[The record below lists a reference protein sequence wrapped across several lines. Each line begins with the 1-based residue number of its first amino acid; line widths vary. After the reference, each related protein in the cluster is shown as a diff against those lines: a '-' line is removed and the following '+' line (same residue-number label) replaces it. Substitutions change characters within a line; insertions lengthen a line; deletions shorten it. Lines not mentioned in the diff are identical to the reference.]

1 MAISYEDYKKKIQE
15 KYKYTTERNP
25 RKPLN
30 QRYNAIERGS
40 YYDISENALD
50 TAINRY
56 NTYGE
61 AIGSM
66 SNFSDKAINS
76 ALEQATN
83 NMNTYKSNII
93 DAAKKNNIE
102 TSNNKNIVKS
112 QSEYGKEELDYL
124 RNNKYEALKNVKE
137 PLKLT
142 DVASSAQ
149 KKYKENKEKF
159 DELVKE
165 NKDYKEYDEYL
176 YNAVPLLQNMKN
188 INEVNKEGVSTA
200 DKILV
205 PVISGARNSLRNIFM
220 PSSGEYRLANNNLVN
235 LPTKSDVKAEKVLNS
250 YDTGIGEFLGKTA
263 YSIGQQLPSMAIGL
277 ATGGLGTAAGA
288 SASAIN
294 AARTVGS
301 LSSMF
306 ANVSRNTT
314 NQKLMEGY
322 TKEQANQY
330 GLMSGA
336 VETATE
342 LMFGGLGKLMG
353 TGALDRVVT
362 DRLTRN
368 IQNRVFRTLADA
380 GISSVGEG
388 VEEVVSD
395 LLQPVVQ
402 KIALDDPRKYSE
414 IMKDQ
419 NVLEDFLVGTI
430 SSLIMSAPSTVV
442 SFANNNQNTP
452 QTNINQVNLPPTTNL
467 QESVVNDAVNS
478 RIQRNNWQSMLKN
491 NTTNVPINS
500 QNGIINANL
509 YQYLTTN
516 NNKINQLRESASQ
529 YFNNSTQTQNFINT
543 IEKIVTDKDYNVMFD
558 DSIVNSRGE
567 SVNAQISTENGET
580 IIKLN
585 PNSDRVGEFL
595 LVHEITH
602 AIETDSMK
610 QLVLDFASKNP
621 DFNQAL
627 ESLKQTYGTNDVTSE
642 VVADISGQLL
652 GNQEFIN
659 SLTMQNTPQSRSIIR
674 QIYESI
680 RRLLNTLT
688 ESGRYRNFVQDLET
702 KWREAYRTTTS
713 EQVVNNINN
722 GTQYHLSST
731 ALNEVVDTL
740 QNPNTDINSLVKLRD
755 YTPQVL
761 MENGVADLP
770 MMVRKGHLRENI
782 LTEQEALDRGFSV
795 KGKHYHGLGVN
806 IYLQA
811 IDSLDNPVAIYQ
823 YTNKGKYNTDNYVV
837 LTSVIDSNS
846 NSIIVP
852 IEINKRGQYNS
863 VEIDINRIKTVYGRE
878 TQNYFDNKVANNEL
892 KEIYSQK
899 RSAIPSV
906 QFGSHSTSSVNNI
919 PQSTQN
925 VNSDTSTRYSMQE
938 VQNDALFNTDAKRY
952 NDLIKT
958 NYIEYFKK
966 DNGDVRVY
974 LMDSNYN
981 LVNQLDLW
989 SETYAIN
996 QLGNNLGTRL
1006 FNSATDNTQ
1015 KINIGNDINNL
1026 GTETDY
1032 FMNHR
1037 PTQTGLTADNIAN
1050 QNVET
1055 PIPQDV
1061 YEHPEY
1067 YFQMTEKSFQESFAA
1082 LRKVKDKPDAEITI
1096 YRATPGNK
1104 INKGDWITL
1113 SKTYAEWHNQSQF
1126 NGTANV
1132 LEMTV
1137 KAREVQ
1143 FAGDDINEFGYFPDG
1158 DIQNSI
1164 SNTTWQEHLEQ
1175 NYQSSGT
1182 RTNMQNIKI
1191 PTQQDIQGMQNS
1203 NINPPPVNRVLN
1215 PLEIS
1220 RLTPEDANTT
1230 PILPNINRNQNNNGN
1245 SRFYCNIKEK
1255 TNMLNEQQKNTIL
1268 SEEEVQYYDKIT
1280 NKESLE
1286 KAFERLNENGRH
1298 ETENWFAKDSENA
1311 TAIDVAEGWIL
1322 LKQYADSNDSDGM
1335 VAVAKKLRDMG
1346 TKAGQT
1352 VQAFNIMARMTPEG
1366 MVKYAQSELS
1376 EAYDRMVKGKTQKWI
1391 DKYQKDFDLSPQE
1404 TGAIMEIMKKVSAM
1418 EDGYNKRVELAKIQ
1432 KIMTDKLPPERG
1444 AGIKSWMR
1452 ISMLFNAKTQVRNVA
1467 GNAIIAP
1474 VNAFSDLFASMADKV
1489 VGAKTGYRTTGV
1501 TNIKNYVKG
1510 FKEGAYQSYNDFRK
1524 GINTRNI
1531 QGNRFE
1537 ISEGKSFNNNTPI
1550 GKALNRVDSLLSF
1563 MLDAGDRTF
1572 YEATFTNSINNQL
1585 VLNNTT
1591 EVTQE
1596 MIDIATQEALSRT
1609 WQDNNNYTRFVLSVR
1624 KMLNNINVR
1633 GYGLGDVLIPF
1644 AKTPA
1649 NLTKAIVDYSPAG
1662 VVNVLVKGNQL
1673 KNAIQTGQFTPQMQH
1688 EFVQSLGKATI
1699 GTMLYIAG
1707 YALAKA
1713 GIVSGESDDDKD
1725 VQNFMKNT
1733 LGVNSYSIKI
1743 GDMSF
1748 TYDWAQPIA
1757 APLSIMA
1764 NIVQKDKEDAS
1775 TLETIISSLDTA
1787 GNILLEQSFMESI
1800 NTALSNN
1807 DGLATGIEEAIL
1819 DLPARA
1825 IPTLMKQIVDLT
1837 DDTQR
1842 TSFEYDKPIQ
1852 SMINSIKA
1860 KIPGLSQTLAPSVD
1874 TMGREIQR
1882 YGGNNNIFNV
1892 FLNPANVSTENI
1904 SESAEEIYR
1913 LYKETGKT
1921 DIMPR
1926 VAPYYINKDGEK
1938 ITLDSNTRA
1947 EYQKTSGQIIE
1958 DNVKKLLE
1966 MSEYNSLSDEKKADI
1981 INDIVNYSYSIAQ
1994 NEVLDV
2000 ELSDTYKKAYE
2011 YSKIGDISDYYTF
2024 QNNIDDTDSNT
2035 KRESI
2040 KNYLINSSLNDN
2052 QISYLYRNYY
2062 SSEETLNNL
2071 IEIGI
2076 PIKEFIKFDTQ
2087 EFEGDYNTRTGKTVS
2102 GSRKN
2107 KVIQYVNSLNLSI
2120 PQKAILIKMEYNSYD
2135 NYNNQIVN
2143 YINGLNKTVNDK
2155 KVLLKSIGFDNFN
2168 KDVVEYINSQNISI
2182 AEKEEKLKDL
2192 GFTIRNR
2199 RVYW

>member
-30 QRYNAIERGS
+30 QRYNAIARGS
-40 YYDISENALD
+40 YYDIDDNAMSSAL
-50 TAINRY
+50 NKY
-56 NTYGE
+56 NTYYD
-61 AIGSM
+61 AIGTM
-66 SNFSDKAINS
+66 SNYSGKAINA
-76 ALEQATN
+76 ALEQAASD
-83 NMNTYKSNII
+83 MNTYKNKII
-93 DAAKKNNIE
+93 DYANQNDIE
-102 TSNNKNIVKS
+102 ISSNNKNLEKS
-112 QSEYGKEELDYL
+112 QVEYNKETLDTLYKD
-124 RNNKYEALKNVKE
+124 KYNSYKDLKE
-137 PLKLT
+137 PLRIT
-142 DVASSAQ
+142 DVADKATEEYT
-149 KKYKENKEKF
+149 KNKEKF
-159 DELVKE
+159 EKTIKNTE
-165 NKDYKEYDEYL
+165 EYQKYDEYA
-176 YNAVPLLQNMKN
+176 YNAVPILDQAKK
-188 INEVNKEGVSTA
+188 INEINQEGVSTA
-200 DKILV
+200 DKIFV
-205 PVISGARNSLRNIFM
+205 PIAAGAKNSLRNIFM
-220 PSSGEYRLANNNLVN
+220 PSSGDYRLANGNLVN
-235 LPTKSDVKAEKVLNS
+235 LPTQSDIKAEQVLNN
-250 YDTGIGEFLGKTA
+250 YDTGIGEFLGKTS

-288 SASAIN
+288 SATAIN
-294 AARTVGS
+294 AARTATS

-330 GLMSGA
+330 GLMSGV

-368 IQNRVFRTLADA
+368 IRNRVFRTLADA

-402 KIALDDPRKYSE
+402 QIALDDPRKYSQILADE
-414 IMKDQ
+414 NM
-419 NVLEDFLVGTI
+419 LEDFLVGTI

-442 SFANNNQNTP
+442 SFANNNQT
-452 QTNINQVNLPPTTNL
+452 TNQSNNSSQINLPPVNL

-478 RIQRNNWQSMLKN
+478 RI
-491 NTTNVPINS
+491 
-500 QNGIINANL
+500 
-509 YQYLTTN
+509 
-516 NNKINQLRESASQ
+516 E
-529 YFNNSTQTQNFINT
+529 
-543 IEKIVTDKDYNVMFD
+543 
-558 DSIVNSRGE
+558 
-567 SVNAQISTENGET
+567 
-580 IIKLN
+580 
-585 PNSDRVGEFL
+585 
-595 LVHEITH
+595 H
-602 AIETDSMK
+602 
-610 QLVLDFASKNP
+610 
-621 DFNQAL
+621 
-627 ESLKQTYGTNDVTSE
+627 
-642 VVADISGQLL
+642 
-652 GNQEFIN
+652 
-659 SLTMQNTPQSRSIIR
+659 
-674 QIYESI
+674 
-680 RRLLNTLT
+680 
-688 ESGRYRNFVQDLET
+688 
-702 KWREAYRTTTS
+702 
-713 EQVVNNINN
+713 NNINVPNLNRHQNISLPSNNQNSDIFSQQIDEVIN
-722 GTQYHLSST
+722 GTFNKNNHMTVLEHT
-731 ALNEVVDTL
+731 PEVLQKLGVKDYPITL
-740 QNPNTDINSLVKLRD
+740 TVNK
-755 YTPQVL
+755 
-761 MENGVADLP
+761 
-770 MMVRKGHLRENI
+770 
-782 LTEQEALDRGFSV
+782 LDRIMNESGNQS
-795 KGKHYHGLGVN
+795 GEYHGLGIETVKK
-806 IYLQA
+806 IPQALQNP
-811 IDSLDNPVAIYQ
+811 LDIVKSHNNSY
-823 YTNKGKYNTDNYVV
+823 V
-837 LTSVIDSNS
+837 LTTDLSDSQDRQVIASIKIDGKGYVNDIKIDTNVMTSAYGRNNYDSWMKTHQENGDIVYDIDRGFITQKRDNVQGLQLPNEVISSDNNITQNDSN
-846 NSIIVP
+846 VKLP
-852 IEINKRGQYNS
+852 PL
-863 VEIDINRIKTVYGRE
+863 
-878 TQNYFDNKVANNEL
+878 NN
-892 KEIYSQK
+892 
-899 RSAIPSV
+899 
-906 QFGSHSTSSVNNI
+906 
-919 PQSTQN
+919 
-925 VNSDTSTRYSMQE
+925 
-938 VQNDALFNTDAKRY
+938 
-952 NDLIKT
+952 
-958 NYIEYFKK
+958 
-966 DNGDVRVY
+966 
-974 LMDSNYN
+974 
-981 LVNQLDLW
+981 
-989 SETYAIN
+989 
-996 QLGNNLGTRL
+996 
-1006 FNSATDNTQ
+1006 
-1015 KINIGNDINNL
+1015 
-1026 GTETDY
+1026 
-1032 FMNHR
+1032 
-1037 PTQTGLTADNIAN
+1037 
-1050 QNVET
+1050 
-1055 PIPQDV
+1055 
-1061 YEHPEY
+1061 
-1067 YFQMTEKSFQESFAA
+1067 
-1082 LRKVKDKPDAEITI
+1082 
-1096 YRATPGNK
+1096 
-1104 INKGDWITL
+1104 
-1113 SKTYAEWHNQSQF
+1113 
-1126 NGTANV
+1126 
-1132 LEMTV
+1132 
-1137 KAREVQ
+1137 
-1143 FAGDDINEFGYFPDG
+1143 
-1158 DIQNSI
+1158 
-1164 SNTTWQEHLEQ
+1164 
-1175 NYQSSGT
+1175 
-1182 RTNMQNIKI
+1182 
-1191 PTQQDIQGMQNS
+1191 MQNS
-1203 NINPPPVNRVLN
+1203 NNNIQDVNLSNPNRVMN
-1215 PLEIS
+1215 PVEIS
-1220 RLTPEDANTT
+1220 QLTPEDANTT
-1230 PILPNINRNQNNNGN
+1230 PILPNVNRNQVNDGE
-1245 SRFYCNIKEK
+1245 SRFYRNIKEK
-1255 TNMLNEQQKNTIL
+1255 TNMLNDQQKKAIL
-1268 SEEEVQYYDKIT
+1268 SEEEVQYYDEIT

-1286 KAFERLNENGRH
+1286 KAFERLSENGRH
-1298 ETENWFAKDSENA
+1298 ETENWLAKDSEKA

-1322 LKQYADSNDSDGM
+1322 LKQYADNNDSDGM

-1352 VQAFNIMARMTPEG
+1352 VQAFNIMARMTTEG

-1391 DKYQKDFDLSPQE
+1391 EKHQKDFDLTPQE
-1404 TGAIMEIMKKVSAM
+1404 TGAIMEIMKKVSTI
-1418 EDGYNKRVELAKIQ
+1418 EDGYDKRVELAKIQ
-1432 KIMTDKLPPERG
+1432 KIMTDKLPPARG

-1874 TMGREIQR
+1874 TIGREIQR

-1966 MSEYNSLSDEKKADI
+1966 MSEYNSLSDEKKANI

-2192 GFTIRNR
+2192 GFTIRNG

>member
-30 QRYNAIERGS
+30 QRYNAIARGS

-402 KIALDDPRKYSE
+402 QIALDDPRKYSE
-414 IMKDQ
+414 ILADENM
-419 NVLEDFLVGTI
+419 LEDFLVGTI

-442 SFANNNQNTP
+442 SFANNNQTA
-452 QTNINQVNLPPTTNL
+452 NQSNNSSQINLPPVNL

-478 RIQRNNWQSMLKN
+478 RI
-491 NTTNVPINS
+491 
-500 QNGIINANL
+500 
-509 YQYLTTN
+509 
-516 NNKINQLRESASQ
+516 E
-529 YFNNSTQTQNFINT
+529 
-543 IEKIVTDKDYNVMFD
+543 
-558 DSIVNSRGE
+558 
-567 SVNAQISTENGET
+567 
-580 IIKLN
+580 
-585 PNSDRVGEFL
+585 
-595 LVHEITH
+595 H
-602 AIETDSMK
+602 
-610 QLVLDFASKNP
+610 
-621 DFNQAL
+621 
-627 ESLKQTYGTNDVTSE
+627 
-642 VVADISGQLL
+642 
-652 GNQEFIN
+652 
-659 SLTMQNTPQSRSIIR
+659 
-674 QIYESI
+674 
-680 RRLLNTLT
+680 
-688 ESGRYRNFVQDLET
+688 
-702 KWREAYRTTTS
+702 
-713 EQVVNNINN
+713 NNINVPNLNRHPNISLPSNNQNSDIFSQQIDEVIN
-722 GTQYHLSST
+722 GTFNKNNHMTVLEHT
-731 ALNEVVDTL
+731 PEVLQKLGVKDYPITL
-740 QNPNTDINSLVKLRD
+740 TVNK
-755 YTPQVL
+755 
-761 MENGVADLP
+761 
-770 MMVRKGHLRENI
+770 
-782 LTEQEALDRGFSV
+782 LDRIMNESGNQS
-795 KGKHYHGLGVN
+795 GEYHGLGIETVKK
-806 IYLQA
+806 IPQALQNP
-811 IDSLDNPVAIYQ
+811 LDIVKSHNNSY
-823 YTNKGKYNTDNYVV
+823 V
-837 LTSVIDSNS
+837 LTTDLSDSQDRQVIASIKIDGKGYVNDIKIDTNVMTSAYGRNNYDSWMKTHQENGDIVYDIDRGFITQKRDNVQGLQLPNEVISSDNNITQNDSN
-846 NSIIVP
+846 VKLP
-852 IEINKRGQYNS
+852 PL
-863 VEIDINRIKTVYGRE
+863 
-878 TQNYFDNKVANNEL
+878 NN
-892 KEIYSQK
+892 
-899 RSAIPSV
+899 
-906 QFGSHSTSSVNNI
+906 
-919 PQSTQN
+919 
-925 VNSDTSTRYSMQE
+925 
-938 VQNDALFNTDAKRY
+938 
-952 NDLIKT
+952 
-958 NYIEYFKK
+958 
-966 DNGDVRVY
+966 
-974 LMDSNYN
+974 
-981 LVNQLDLW
+981 
-989 SETYAIN
+989 
-996 QLGNNLGTRL
+996 
-1006 FNSATDNTQ
+1006 
-1015 KINIGNDINNL
+1015 
-1026 GTETDY
+1026 
-1032 FMNHR
+1032 
-1037 PTQTGLTADNIAN
+1037 
-1050 QNVET
+1050 
-1055 PIPQDV
+1055 
-1061 YEHPEY
+1061 
-1067 YFQMTEKSFQESFAA
+1067 
-1082 LRKVKDKPDAEITI
+1082 
-1096 YRATPGNK
+1096 
-1104 INKGDWITL
+1104 
-1113 SKTYAEWHNQSQF
+1113 
-1126 NGTANV
+1126 
-1132 LEMTV
+1132 
-1137 KAREVQ
+1137 
-1143 FAGDDINEFGYFPDG
+1143 
-1158 DIQNSI
+1158 
-1164 SNTTWQEHLEQ
+1164 
-1175 NYQSSGT
+1175 
-1182 RTNMQNIKI
+1182 
-1191 PTQQDIQGMQNS
+1191 MQNS
-1203 NINPPPVNRVLN
+1203 NNNIQDVNLSNPNRVMN
-1215 PLEIS
+1215 PVEIS
-1220 RLTPEDANTT
+1220 QLTPEDANTT
-1230 PILPNINRNQNNNGN
+1230 PILPNVNRNQANDGE
-1245 SRFYCNIKEK
+1245 SRFYRNIKEK
-1255 TNMLNEQQKNTIL
+1255 TNMLNEQQKKAIL
-1268 SEEEVQYYDKIT
+1268 SEEEVQYYDEIT

-1286 KAFERLNENGRH
+1286 KAFERLSENGRH
-1298 ETENWFAKDSENA
+1298 ETEAWFSKDSENA

-1391 DKYQKDFDLSPQE
+1391 DKYQKDFDLTPQE
-1404 TGAIMEIMKKVSAM
+1404 TGAIMEIMKKVSTM
-1418 EDGYNKRVELAKIQ
+1418 EDGYDKRVELAKIQ

-1452 ISMLFNAKTQVRNVA
+1452 ISMLFNAKTQVRNVM
-1467 GNAIIAP
+1467 GNAVIAP

-1489 VGAKTGYRTTGV
+1489 VGTKTGYRTTGV
-1501 TNIKNYVKG
+1501 TNVKNYVKG

-1572 YEATFTNSINNQL
+1572 YAATFTNSINNQL

-1624 KMLNNINVR
+1624 KMLNNINLK

-1662 VVNVLVKGNQL
+1662 LINTLVKGKKL
-1673 KNAIQTGQFTPQMQH
+1673 KNAIETGQFTPQMQH
-1688 EFVQSLGKATI
+1688 DFVQSLGKATV
-1699 GTMLYIAG
+1699 GTMLYVAG

-1743 GDMSF
+1743 GNKSF

-1764 NIVQKDKEDAS
+1764 NIVQKDKADANL
-1775 TLETIISSLDTA
+1775 LEKITSSLDTA

-1807 DGLATGIEEAIL
+1807 EGLATGIEEAIL

-1825 IPTLMKQIVDLT
+1825 IPTFMKQIVDLT
-1837 DDTQR
+1837 DSTQR

-1860 KIPGLSQTLAPSVD
+1860 KIPGLSKTLAPSVD

-1882 YGGNNNIFNV
+1882 YGGKNNIFNV

-1913 LYKETGKT
+1913 LYKETGET
-1921 DIMPR
+1921 NIMPR
-1926 VAPYYINKDGEK
+1926 VAPYYINQDGEK

-1947 EYQKTSGQIIE
+1947 EYQKASGKIIE
-1958 DNVKKLLE
+1958 DNVKNLLD
-1966 MSEYNSLSDEKKADI
+1966 MKEYQNMSDEKKASVI
-1981 INDIVNYSYSIAQ
+1981 KDIVNYSYSIAQ
-1994 NEVLDV
+1994 KEVLDI
-2000 ELSDTYKKAYE
+2000 ELSATYKKAYE
-2011 YSKIGDISDYYTF
+2011 YSKIGNISDYYTF
-2024 QNNIDDTDSNT
+2024 RNNIDDTDSNT

-2052 QISYLYRNYY
+2052 QISHLYGNYY
-2062 SSEETLNNL
+2062 SSEEILNNL
-2071 IEIGI
+2071 IEMRI
-2076 PIKEFIKFDTQ
+2076 PIKEFIKFDST
-2087 EFEGDYNTRTGKTVS
+2087 EFESDYNSRTGKTIS
-2102 GSRKN
+2102 NSRKK
-2107 KVIQYVNSLNLSI
+2107 KVIQYVNSLNLNI

-2143 YINGLNKTVNDK
+2143 YINGLNKTANDK
-2155 KVLLKSIGFDNFN
+2155 KVLLRSIGFDNFN
-2168 KDVVEYINSQNISI
+2168 KDVVKYINSQNISI
-2182 AEKEEKLKDL
+2182 AEKEEKLKKL
-2192 GFTIRNR
+2192 GFTIRNG

>member
-1 MAISYEDYKKKIQE
+1 MAISYDDYKKKIQE

-30 QRYNAIERGS
+30 QRYNAIARGS
-40 YYDISENALD
+40 YYDIGKNAIDTALD
-50 TAINRY
+50 KY

-61 AIGSM
+61 AIGTM
-66 SNFSDKAINS
+66 LNFSDKAINN

-83 NMNTYKSNII
+83 DMNTYKSNII
-93 DAAKKNNIE
+93 DAAQKNNIE

-112 QSEYGKEELDYL
+112 QLEYGKEELDYL
-124 RNNKYEALKNVKE
+124 RNNKYEALRNMNG
-137 PLKLT
+137 PLKIT
-142 DVASSAQ
+142 DIASQAQ
-149 KKYKENKEKF
+149 EKYYKNKEKF

-165 NKDYKEYDEYL
+165 NEDYKKYDEYL
-176 YNAVPLLQNMKN
+176 YNAVPLLQKMQD
-188 INEVNKEGVSTA
+188 INEVNKEGVSA
-200 DKILV
+200 VDKVFV
-205 PVISGARNSLRNIFM
+205 PVASGAKNSLRSIFM
-220 PSSGEYRLANNNLVN
+220 PSSGEYRLANGNLVN
-235 LPTKSDVKAEKVLNS
+235 LPTKSDIKAEKVLNS
-250 YDTGIGEFLGKTA
+250 YDTGIGEFLGKA
-263 YSIGQQLPSMAIGL
+263 SYSIGQQLPSMAIG
-277 ATGGLGTAAGA
+277 AVTGGLGTAAGA
-288 SASAIN
+288 STSAIN
-294 AARTVGS
+294 AARTAGS

-330 GLMSGA
+330 GLMSGV

-402 KIALDDPRKYSE
+402 QIALDDPRKYSE

-442 SFANNNQNTP
+442 SFANNNQ
-452 QTNINQVNLPPTTNL
+452 TNSQVNNNNQVNLPPATNL
-467 QESVVNDAVNS
+467 QDSIVNDAINA
-478 RIQRNNWQSMLKN
+478 RIEQNNWQSMLKN
-491 NTTNVPINS
+491 NTTSVPINS
-500 QNGIINANL
+500 QNGIVNANS
-509 YQYLTTN
+509 YQYVTTN
-516 NNKINQLRESASQ
+516 NNKINRLRESASQ
-529 YFNNSTQTQNFINT
+529 YFNNSAQTQNFLNT
-543 IEKIVTDKDYNVMFD
+543 IEKVIADKDYGVVFD
-558 DSIVNSRGE
+558 DSIVNTRGE

-585 PNSDRVGEFL
+585 PNSDRAGEFL

-621 DFNQAL
+621 EFNQAL

-659 SLTMQNTPQSRSIIR
+659 SLTTQNTPQSKSIIR

-680 RRLLNTLT
+680 RRLLNNLT
-688 ESGRYRNFVQDLET
+688 ESGRYKNFVQDLEA
-702 KWREAYRTTTS
+702 KWREAYRTTSS
-713 EQVVNNINN
+713 EQTINN
-722 GTQYHLSST
+722 LNDGTQYHLSST
-731 ALNEVVDTL
+731 ALSEVVDTL

-755 YTPQVL
+755 YTPQILV
-761 MENGVADLP
+761 ENGVADLP

-782 LTEQEALDRGFSV
+782 LTEQEALNRGFSV

-837 LTSVIDSNS
+837 LTSVTDSNG

-906 QFGSHSTSSVNNI
+906 QFGSHSTSFANNI

-938 VQNDALFNTDAKRY
+938 EQNDVSYRGEHQPDRMGVGY
-952 NDLIKT
+952 DLTSEGIIDDSIYT
-958 NYIEYFKK
+958 NPE
-966 DNGDVRVY
+966 
-974 LMDSNYN
+974 
-981 LVNQLDLW
+981 W
-989 SETYAIN
+989 YAAM
-996 QLGNNLGTRL
+996 
-1006 FNSATDNTQ
+1006 S
-1015 KINIGNDINNL
+1015 
-1026 GTETDY
+1026 
-1032 FMNHR
+1032 
-1037 PTQTGLTADNIAN
+1037 
-1050 QNVET
+1050 
-1055 PIPQDV
+1055 
-1061 YEHPEY
+1061 
-1067 YFQMTEKSFQESFAA
+1067 EKSYQESFEVLNRVRNNPNAD
-1082 LRKVKDKPDAEITI
+1082 VTI
-1096 YRATPGNK
+1096 YRATPSTE
-1104 INKGDWITL
+1104 INSGDWITL
-1113 SKTYAEWHNQSQF
+1113 SKTYAQEHLARSLDNK
-1126 NGTANV
+1126 GNV
-1132 LEMTV
+1132 VEKVV
-1137 KAREVQ
+1137 KAKDIQ
-1143 FAGDDINEFGYFPDG
+1143 WAGDDINEFGYFPDG

-1164 SNTTWQEHLEQ
+1164 SNKTWQEHLEQ

-1182 RTNMQNIKI
+1182 RTNMPNIKI
-1191 PTQQDIQGMQNS
+1191 PTQQDIQNTQNN
-1203 NINPPPVNRVLN
+1203 NINLPPVNRVMN
-1215 PLEIS
+1215 PVEIS
-1220 RLTPEDANTT
+1220 QLTTEDANTT
-1230 PILPNINRNQNNNGN
+1230 PILPNVNRNRVNDGD
-1245 SRFYCNIKEK
+1245 SRFYSNIRDK
-1255 TNMLNEQQKNTIL
+1255 TNMLNKQQKQSIM
-1268 SEEEVQYYDKIT
+1268 SEEEVQYYDKVT

-1286 KAFERLNENGRH
+1286 EAFSKLNENGQN
-1298 ETENWFAKDSENA
+1298 ETLNWFSKDSEDA
-1311 TAIDVAEGWIL
+1311 TAVDVAEGWIL
-1322 LKQYADSNDSDGM
+1322 LKQYADNNDTEGM
-1335 VAVAKKLRDMG
+1335 VAVAKKMREIG

-1366 MVKYAQSELS
+1366 MVKYAQSELM

-1391 DKYQKDFDLSPQE
+1391 DKYQKDFDLTPQE
-1404 TGAIMEIMKKVSAM
+1404 TGAIMEIMKKVSTM
-1418 EDGYNKRVELAKIQ
+1418 EDGYDKRVELAKIQ

-1452 ISMLFNAKTQVRNVA
+1452 ISMLFNAKTQVRNVM
-1467 GNAIIAP
+1467 GNAVIAP

-1501 TNIKNYVKG
+1501 TNVKNYVKG

-1563 MLDAGDRTF
+1563 MLDVGDRTF
-1572 YEATFTNSINNQL
+1572 YEASFTNSINNQL

-1662 VVNVLVKGNQL
+1662 VVNVLVKGNRL
-1673 KNAIQTGQFTPQMQH
+1673 KKAIQTGQFTPQMQH
-1688 EFVQSLGKATI
+1688 EFVQSLGKATV
-1699 GTMLYIAG
+1699 GTMLYVAA

-1825 IPTLMKQIVDLT
+1825 IPTFMKQIVDLT

-1842 TSFEYDKPIQ
+1842 ASFEYDKPIQ

-1913 LYKETGKT
+1913 LYKATGDKT
-1921 DIMPR
+1921 IMPR
-1926 VAPYYINKDGEK
+1926 VAPYYVDQTDGR
-1938 ITLDSNTRA
+1938 ITLDSKTKS
-1947 EYQKTSGQIIE
+1947 EYQKVSGSIIE
-1958 DNVKKLLE
+1958 ESVERLLNDTDYQNLNDTDKA
-1966 MSEYNSLSDEKKADI
+1966 SVIKSIVDFSYNKAKE
-1981 INDIVNYSYSIAQ
+1981 
-1994 NEVLDV
+1994 EVLDI
-2000 ELSDTYKKAYE
+2000 SMSNE
-2011 YSKIGDISDYYTF
+2011 YNKINQYLDMGGNVADYYMNKEEINYSLSNPEKYATIL
-2024 QNNIDDTDSNT
+2024 QITDYDNYLSY
-2035 KRESI
+2035 KGELESI
-2040 KNYLINSSLNDN
+2040 RDGTENKKEATIRYIDSLNLTLP
-2052 QISYLYRNYY
+2052 QKAMFIRQYY
-2062 SSEETLNNL
+2062 SSY
-2071 IEIGI
+2071 
-2076 PIKEFIKFDTQ
+2076 
-2087 EFEGDYNTRTGKTVS
+2087 DY
-2102 GSRKN
+2102 
-2107 KVIQYVNSLNLSI
+2107 
-2120 PQKAILIKMEYNSYD
+2120 YNE
-2135 NYNNQIVN
+2135 QIVN
-2143 YINGLNKTVNDK
+2143 YIKQNV
-2155 KVLLKSIGFDNFN
+2155 SS
-2168 KDVVEYINSQNISI
+2168 VEERSAILT
-2182 AEKEEKLKDL
+2182 EL
-2192 GFTIRNR
+2192 GFTIRNG

>member
-1 MAISYEDYKKKIQE
+1 MAISYDDYKKKIQE

-30 QRYNAIERGS
+30 QRYNAIARGS
-40 YYDISENALD
+40 YYDIDDNAMSSAL
-50 TAINRY
+50 NKY
-56 NTYGE
+56 NTYYD
-61 AIGSM
+61 AIGTM
-66 SNFSDKAINS
+66 SNYSGKAINA
-76 ALEQATN
+76 ALEQAASD
-83 NMNTYKSNII
+83 MNTYKNKII
-93 DAAKKNNIE
+93 DYANQNDIE
-102 TSNNKNIVKS
+102 ISSNNKNLEKS
-112 QSEYGKEELDYL
+112 QVEYNKETLDTLYKD
-124 RNNKYEALKNVKE
+124 KYNSYKDLKE
-137 PLKLT
+137 PLRIT
-142 DVASSAQ
+142 DVADKATEEYT
-149 KKYKENKEKF
+149 KNKEKF
-159 DELVKE
+159 EKTIKNTE
-165 NKDYKEYDEYL
+165 EYQKYDEYA
-176 YNAVPLLQNMKN
+176 YNAVPILDQAKK
-188 INEVNKEGVSTA
+188 INEINQEGVSTA
-200 DKILV
+200 DKIFV
-205 PVISGARNSLRNIFM
+205 PIAAGAKNSLRNIFM
-220 PSSGEYRLANNNLVN
+220 PSSGDYRLANGNLVN
-235 LPTKSDVKAEKVLNS
+235 LPTQSDIKAEQVLNN
-250 YDTGIGEFLGKTA
+250 YDTGIGEFLGKTS

-288 SASAIN
+288 SATAIN
-294 AARTVGS
+294 AARTATS

-330 GLMSGA
+330 GLMSGV

-368 IQNRVFRTLADA
+368 IRNRVFRTLADA

-402 KIALDDPRKYSE
+402 QIALDDPRKYSE
-414 IMKDQ
+414 ILADENM
-419 NVLEDFLVGTI
+419 LEDFLVGTI

-442 SFANNNQNTP
+442 SFANNNQIN
-452 QTNINQVNLPPTTNL
+452 NHVNNANQVNLPPVTNL
-467 QESVVNDAVNS
+467 QDSIVNDAVNA
-478 RIQRNNWQSMLKN
+478 RIEQNNWQSMLKN
-491 NTTNVPINS
+491 NTTSVPINS
-500 QNGIINANL
+500 QNGIVNANS
-509 YQYLTTN
+509 YQYVTTN
-516 NNKINQLRESASQ
+516 NNKINRLRESASQ
-529 YFNNSTQTQNFINT
+529 YFNNSAQTQNFLNT
-543 IEKIVTDKDYNVMFD
+543 IEKVIADKDYGVVFD
-558 DSIVNSRGE
+558 DSIVNTRGE

-585 PNSDRVGEFL
+585 PNSDRAGEFL

-621 DFNQAL
+621 EFNQAL

-659 SLTMQNTPQSRSIIR
+659 SLTTQNTPQSKSIIR

-680 RRLLNTLT
+680 RRLLNNLT
-688 ESGRYRNFVQDLET
+688 ESGRYKNFVQDLEA
-702 KWREAYRTTTS
+702 KWREAYRTTSS
-713 EQVVNNINN
+713 EQTINN
-722 GTQYHLSST
+722 LNDGTQYHLSST
-731 ALNEVVDTL
+731 ALSEVVDTL

-755 YTPQVL
+755 YTPQILV
-761 MENGVADLP
+761 ENGVADLP

-782 LTEQEALDRGFSV
+782 LTEQEALNRGFSV

-837 LTSVIDSNS
+837 LTSVTDSNG

-906 QFGSHSTSSVNNI
+906 QFGSHSTSFANNI

-938 VQNDALFNTDAKRY
+938 EQNDVSYRGEHQPDRMGVGY
-952 NDLIKT
+952 DLTSEGIIDDSIYT
-958 NYIEYFKK
+958 NPE
-966 DNGDVRVY
+966 
-974 LMDSNYN
+974 
-981 LVNQLDLW
+981 W
-989 SETYAIN
+989 YAAM
-996 QLGNNLGTRL
+996 
-1006 FNSATDNTQ
+1006 S
-1015 KINIGNDINNL
+1015 
-1026 GTETDY
+1026 
-1032 FMNHR
+1032 
-1037 PTQTGLTADNIAN
+1037 
-1050 QNVET
+1050 
-1055 PIPQDV
+1055 
-1061 YEHPEY
+1061 
-1067 YFQMTEKSFQESFAA
+1067 EKSYQESFEVLNRVRNNPNAD
-1082 LRKVKDKPDAEITI
+1082 VTI
-1096 YRATPGNK
+1096 YRATPSTE
-1104 INKGDWITL
+1104 INPGDWITL
-1113 SKTYAEWHNQSQF
+1113 SKTYAQEHLARSLDNK
-1126 NGTANV
+1126 GNV
-1132 LEMTV
+1132 VEKVV
-1137 KAREVQ
+1137 KAKDIQ
-1143 FAGDDINEFGYFPDG
+1143 WAGDDINEFGYFPDG

-1164 SNTTWQEHLEQ
+1164 SNKTWQEHLEQ

-1182 RTNMQNIKI
+1182 RTNMPNIKI
-1191 PTQQDIQGMQNS
+1191 PTQQDIQNTQNN
-1203 NINPPPVNRVLN
+1203 NINLPPVNRVMN
-1215 PLEIS
+1215 PVEIS
-1220 RLTPEDANTT
+1220 QLTTEDANTT
-1230 PILPNINRNQNNNGN
+1230 PILPNVNRNRVNDGD
-1245 SRFYCNIKEK
+1245 SRFYSNIRDK
-1255 TNMLNEQQKNTIL
+1255 TNMLNKQQKQSIM
-1268 SEEEVQYYDKIT
+1268 SEEEVQYYDKVT

-1286 KAFERLNENGRH
+1286 EAFSKLNENGQN
-1298 ETENWFAKDSENA
+1298 ETLNWFSKDSEDA
-1311 TAIDVAEGWIL
+1311 TAVDVAEGWIL
-1322 LKQYADSNDSDGM
+1322 LKQYADNNDTEGM
-1335 VAVAKKLRDMG
+1335 VAVAKKMREIG

-1391 DKYQKDFDLSPQE
+1391 EKHQKDFDLTPQE
-1404 TGAIMEIMKKVSAM
+1404 AGAIMEIMKKVSTM
-1418 EDGYNKRVELAKIQ
+1418 EDGYDKRVELAKIQ
-1432 KIMTDKLPPERG
+1432 KIMTDKLPPARG

-1537 ISEGKSFNNNTPI
+1537 ITEGKSFNNNTPI

-1572 YEATFTNSINNQL
+1572 YEAAFTNSINNQL

-1662 VVNVLVKGNQL
+1662 VVNVLVKGNRL
-1673 KNAIQTGQFTPQMQH
+1673 KKAIQTGQFTPQMQH
-1688 EFVQSLGKATI
+1688 EFVQSLGKATV
-1699 GTMLYIAG
+1699 GTMLYVAA

-1775 TLETIISSLDTA
+1775 ALETIVSSLDTA

-1825 IPTLMKQIVDLT
+1825 IPTFMKQIVDLT
-1837 DDTQR
+1837 DSTQR

-1852 SMINSIKA
+1852 SMINSVKA
-1860 KIPGLSQTLAPSVD
+1860 KIPGLSKTLAPSVD

>member
-1 MAISYEDYKKKIQE
+1 MAISKKNYSEKYGEQIKKYRSQNINSIYNTAKKK
-15 KYKYTTERNP
+15 
-25 RKPLN
+25 
-30 QRYNAIERGS
+30 
-40 YYDISENALD
+40 
-50 TAINRY
+50 Y
-56 NTYGE
+56 NTYAEGLASVMAYDE
-61 AIGSM
+61 
-66 SNFSDKAINS
+66 NTINS
-76 ALEQATN
+76 ALKNSINREKK
-83 NMNTYKSNII
+83 YKENVINY
-93 DAAKKNNIE
+93 AKQNNIE
-102 TSNNKNIVKS
+102 LSEKNKNLEKN
-112 QSEYGKEELDYL
+112 QLEYGREELDYL
-124 RNNKYEALKNVKE
+124 RTNKYDALKNLNG
-137 PLKLT
+137 PLRVT
-142 DVASSAQ
+142 DVANQATE
-149 KKYKENKEKF
+149 KYAENKEKF
-159 DELVKE
+159 DEQIKYSD
-165 NKDYKEYDEYL
+165 DYKNYQDYA
-176 YNAVPLLQNMKN
+176 YNAVPILDQAKK

-200 DKILV
+200 DKIFT
-205 PVISGARNSLRNIFM
+205 PITAGAKNSLRNLFM
-220 PSSGEYRLANNNLVN
+220 PTSGEYRLANGNIVN
-235 LPTKSDVKAEKVLNS
+235 LPSQSDIKAEKVLNS
-250 YDTGIGEFLGKTA
+250 YDTGVGEFLGKTA

-288 SASAIN
+288 TSAVAN
-294 AARTVGS
+294 TARTAAS

-322 TKEQANQY
+322 AKEQANQY

-336 VETATE
+336 IETATE
-342 LMFGGLGKLMG
+342 MMFGGLGKLMG

-368 IQNRVFRTLADA
+368 IQNRVLRTLADA

-395 LLQPVVQ
+395 LLQPIAQ
-402 KIALDDPRKYSE
+402 QIALDDPRKYSE

-442 SFANNNQNTP
+442 SFANNNQ
-452 QTNINQVNLPPTTNL
+452 TNSQVNNNNQVNLPPATNL
-467 QESVVNDAVNS
+467 QDSIVNDAINA
-478 RIQRNNWQSMLKN
+478 RIEQNNWQSMLKN
-491 NTTNVPINS
+491 NTTSVPINS
-500 QNGIINANL
+500 QNGIVNANS
-509 YQYLTTN
+509 YQYVTTN
-516 NNKINQLRESASQ
+516 NNKINRLRESASQ
-529 YFNNSTQTQNFINT
+529 YFNNSAQTQNFLNT
-543 IEKIVTDKDYNVMFD
+543 IEKVIADKDYGVVFD
-558 DSIVNSRGE
+558 DSIVNTRGE

-585 PNSDRVGEFL
+585 PNSDRAGEFL

-621 DFNQAL
+621 EFNQAL

-659 SLTMQNTPQSRSIIR
+659 SLTTQNTPQSKSIIR

-680 RRLLNTLT
+680 RRLLNNLT
-688 ESGRYRNFVQDLET
+688 ESGRYKNFVQDLEA
-702 KWREAYRTTTS
+702 KWREAYRTTSS
-713 EQVVNNINN
+713 EQTINN
-722 GTQYHLSST
+722 LNDGTQYHLSST
-731 ALNEVVDTL
+731 ALSEVVDTL

-755 YTPQVL
+755 YTPQILV
-761 MENGVADLP
+761 ENGVADLP

-782 LTEQEALDRGFSV
+782 LTEQEALNRGFSV

-837 LTSVIDSNS
+837 LTSVTDSNG

-906 QFGSHSTSSVNNI
+906 QFGSHSTSFANNI

-938 VQNDALFNTDAKRY
+938 EQNDVSYRGEHQPDRMGVGY
-952 NDLIKT
+952 DLTSEGIIDDSIYT
-958 NYIEYFKK
+958 NPE
-966 DNGDVRVY
+966 
-974 LMDSNYN
+974 
-981 LVNQLDLW
+981 W
-989 SETYAIN
+989 YAAM
-996 QLGNNLGTRL
+996 
-1006 FNSATDNTQ
+1006 S
-1015 KINIGNDINNL
+1015 
-1026 GTETDY
+1026 
-1032 FMNHR
+1032 
-1037 PTQTGLTADNIAN
+1037 
-1050 QNVET
+1050 
-1055 PIPQDV
+1055 
-1061 YEHPEY
+1061 
-1067 YFQMTEKSFQESFAA
+1067 EKSYQESFEVLNRVRNNPNAD
-1082 LRKVKDKPDAEITI
+1082 VTI
-1096 YRATPGNK
+1096 YRATPSTE
-1104 INKGDWITL
+1104 INPGDWITL
-1113 SKTYAEWHNQSQF
+1113 SKTYAQEHLARSLDNK
-1126 NGTANV
+1126 GNV
-1132 LEMTV
+1132 VEKVV
-1137 KAREVQ
+1137 KAKDIQ
-1143 FAGDDINEFGYFPDG
+1143 WAGDDINEFGYFPDG

-1164 SNTTWQEHLEQ
+1164 SNKTWQEHLEQ

-1182 RTNMQNIKI
+1182 RTNMPNIKI
-1191 PTQQDIQGMQNS
+1191 PTQQDIQNTQNN
-1203 NINPPPVNRVLN
+1203 NINLPPVNRVMN
-1215 PLEIS
+1215 PVEIS
-1220 RLTPEDANTT
+1220 QLTTEDANTT
-1230 PILPNINRNQNNNGN
+1230 PILPNVNRNRVNDGD
-1245 SRFYCNIKEK
+1245 SRFYSNIRDK
-1255 TNMLNEQQKNTIL
+1255 TNMLNKQQKQSIM
-1268 SEEEVQYYDKIT
+1268 SEEEVQYYDKVT

-1286 KAFERLNENGRH
+1286 EAFSKLNENGQN
-1298 ETENWFAKDSENA
+1298 ETLNWFSKDSEDA
-1311 TAIDVAEGWIL
+1311 TAVDVAEGWIL
-1322 LKQYADSNDSDGM
+1322 LKQYADNNDTEGM
-1335 VAVAKKLRDMG
+1335 VAVAKKMREIG

-1391 DKYQKDFDLSPQE
+1391 EKHQKDFDLTPQE
-1404 TGAIMEIMKKVSAM
+1404 AGAIMEIMKKVSTM
-1418 EDGYNKRVELAKIQ
+1418 EDEYDKRVELAKIQ
-1432 KIMTDKLPPERG
+1432 KIMTDKLPPARG

-1537 ISEGKSFNNNTPI
+1537 ITEGKSFNNNTPI

-1572 YEATFTNSINNQL
+1572 YEAAFTNSINNQL

-1688 EFVQSLGKATI
+1688 EFVQSLGKATV

-1775 TLETIISSLDTA
+1775 ALETIVSSLDTA

-1825 IPTLMKQIVDLT
+1825 IPTFMKQIVDLT
-1837 DDTQR
+1837 DSTQR

-1852 SMINSIKA
+1852 SMINSVKA
-1860 KIPGLSQTLAPSVD
+1860 KIPGLSKTLAPSVD

-1882 YGGNNNIFNV
+1882 YGGKNNIFNV

-1913 LYKETGKT
+1913 LYKETGET
-1921 DIMPR
+1921 NIMPR
-1926 VAPYYINKDGEK
+1926 VAPYYINQDGEK

-1947 EYQKTSGQIIE
+1947 EYQKASGKIIE
-1958 DNVKKLLE
+1958 DNVKNLLD
-1966 MSEYNSLSDEKKADI
+1966 MKEYQNMSDEKKASVI
-1981 INDIVNYSYSIAQ
+1981 KDIVNYSYSIAQ
-1994 NEVLDV
+1994 NEVLGL

-2040 KNYLINSSLNDN
+2040 KNYLINSSLSDN
-2052 QISYLYRNYY
+2052 QLSYLYGNYY
-2062 SSEETLNNL
+2062 SAEETLDNL
-2071 IEIGI
+2071 IDMRI
-2076 PIKEFIKFDTQ
+2076 PIREFIKFDSQ
-2087 EFEGDYNTRTGKTVS
+2087 EFEGDYNTRTGKTIS
-2102 GSRKN
+2102 NSRKK

-2143 YINGLNKTVNDK
+2143 YINNLNKSANDK
-2155 KVLLKSIGFDNFN
+2155 KVLLRSIGFDNFN
-2168 KDVVEYINSQNISI
+2168 KDVIEYINSQNISI

-2192 GFTIRNR
+2192 GFTIRNG

>member
-30 QRYNAIERGS
+30 QRYNAIARGS

-165 NKDYKEYDEYL
+165 NEDYKEYDEYL
-176 YNAVPLLQNMKN
+176 YNAVPLLKNMKN

-250 YDTGIGEFLGKTA
+250 YDTGVGEFLGKTA

-277 ATGGLGTAAGA
+277 ATGGLGAAAGA

-330 GLMSGA
+330 GLMSGV

-368 IQNRVFRTLADA
+368 IRNRVFRTLADA

-402 KIALDDPRKYSE
+402 QIALDDPRKYSE
-414 IMKDQ
+414 ILADENM
-419 NVLEDFLVGTI
+419 LEDFLVGTI

-442 SFANNNQNTP
+442 SFANNKQN
-452 QTNINQVNLPPTTNL
+452 NNQVNNANQVNFPPTTNL
-467 QESVVNDAVNS
+467 QDSIVNDAVNS
-478 RIQRNNWQSMLKN
+478 RIDQNSI
-491 NTTNVPINS
+491 NVPILNANQLNS
-500 QNGIINANL
+500 QNEILSMDIIPYTQHEIENFQNGKVKVAQSENDISSFVEAARKVPSNAKL
-509 YQYLTTN
+509 YFGKLGTKVA
-516 NNKINQLRESASQ
+516 NKINQALGINLENYNLSLKTDSIRHILNHHSSRTEELRGQVPVTTEDFKLLPEIVTNYDNIQESGTSKQGKPSITFEKQIGDNYYVVTYVSDKSNSLEVQTMYKIKTQKKNSASVSDANIPRLTSETNSGTSSL
-529 YFNNSTQTQNFINT
+529 YNNNSTN
-543 IEKIVTDKDYNVMFD
+543 
-558 DSIVNSRGE
+558 
-567 SVNAQISTENGET
+567 
-580 IIKLN
+580 
-585 PNSDRVGEFL
+585 
-595 LVHEITH
+595 
-602 AIETDSMK
+602 
-610 QLVLDFASKNP
+610 
-621 DFNQAL
+621 
-627 ESLKQTYGTNDVTSE
+627 
-642 VVADISGQLL
+642 
-652 GNQEFIN
+652 
-659 SLTMQNTPQSRSIIR
+659 
-674 QIYESI
+674 
-680 RRLLNTLT
+680 
-688 ESGRYRNFVQDLET
+688 
-702 KWREAYRTTTS
+702 
-713 EQVVNNINN
+713 
-722 GTQYHLSST
+722 
-731 ALNEVVDTL
+731 
-740 QNPNTDINSLVKLRD
+740 
-755 YTPQVL
+755 
-761 MENGVADLP
+761 
-770 MMVRKGHLRENI
+770 
-782 LTEQEALDRGFSV
+782 
-795 KGKHYHGLGVN
+795 
-806 IYLQA
+806 
-811 IDSLDNPVAIYQ
+811 
-823 YTNKGKYNTDNYVV
+823 
-837 LTSVIDSNS
+837 
-846 NSIIVP
+846 
-852 IEINKRGQYNS
+852 
-863 VEIDINRIKTVYGRE
+863 
-878 TQNYFDNKVANNEL
+878 
-892 KEIYSQK
+892 
-899 RSAIPSV
+899 
-906 QFGSHSTSSVNNI
+906 
-919 PQSTQN
+919 
-925 VNSDTSTRYSMQE
+925 
-938 VQNDALFNTDAKRY
+938 
-952 NDLIKT
+952 
-958 NYIEYFKK
+958 
-966 DNGDVRVY
+966 
-974 LMDSNYN
+974 
-981 LVNQLDLW
+981 
-989 SETYAIN
+989 
-996 QLGNNLGTRL
+996 
-1006 FNSATDNTQ
+1006 
-1015 KINIGNDINNL
+1015 
-1026 GTETDY
+1026 
-1032 FMNHR
+1032 
-1037 PTQTGLTADNIAN
+1037 PTQSQIAPLPLN
-1050 QNVET
+1050 N
-1055 PIPQDV
+1055 
-1061 YEHPEY
+1061 
-1067 YFQMTEKSFQESFAA
+1067 
-1082 LRKVKDKPDAEITI
+1082 
-1096 YRATPGNK
+1096 
-1104 INKGDWITL
+1104 
-1113 SKTYAEWHNQSQF
+1113 
-1126 NGTANV
+1126 
-1132 LEMTV
+1132 
-1137 KAREVQ
+1137 
-1143 FAGDDINEFGYFPDG
+1143 
-1158 DIQNSI
+1158 
-1164 SNTTWQEHLEQ
+1164 
-1175 NYQSSGT
+1175 
-1182 RTNMQNIKI
+1182 
-1191 PTQQDIQGMQNS
+1191 MQNS
-1203 NINPPPVNRVLN
+1203 NSNIQDVNLSNPNRVMN
-1215 PLEIS
+1215 PVEIS
-1220 RLTPEDANTT
+1220 QLTTEDANTT
-1230 PILPNINRNQNNNGN
+1230 PILPNVQRNQINDGE
-1245 SRFYCNIKEK
+1245 SRFYSNIRDK
-1255 TNMLNEQQKNTIL
+1255 TNMLNEQQKKAIM
-1268 SEEEVQYYDKIT
+1268 SEEEVQYYDKVT
-1280 NKESLE
+1280 NKKSLE
-1286 KAFERLNENGRH
+1286 EAFNKLNENGQN
-1298 ETENWFAKDSENA
+1298 ETLNWFSKDSEDA
-1311 TAIDVAEGWIL
+1311 TAVDVAEGWIL
-1322 LKQYADSNDSDGM
+1322 LKQYADNNDSDGM

-1391 DKYQKDFDLSPQE
+1391 DKYQKDFDLTPQE
-1404 TGAIMEIMKKVSAM
+1404 TGAIMEIMKKVSTM
-1418 EDGYNKRVELAKIQ
+1418 EDGYDKRVELAKIQ

-1452 ISMLFNAKTQVRNVA
+1452 ISMLFNAKTQVRNVM
-1467 GNAIIAP
+1467 GNAVIAP

-1489 VGAKTGYRTTGV
+1489 VGTKTGYRTTGV

-1624 KMLNNINVR
+1624 KMLNNINLK

-1662 VVNVLVKGNQL
+1662 LINTLVKGKKL
-1673 KNAIQTGQFTPQMQH
+1673 KNAIETGQFTPQMQH
-1688 EFVQSLGKATI
+1688 DFVQSLGKATV
-1699 GTMLYIAG
+1699 GTMLYVAG

-1764 NIVQKDKEDAS
+1764 NIVQKDKADANL
-1775 TLETIISSLDTA
+1775 LEKITSSLDTA

-1825 IPTLMKQIVDLT
+1825 IPTFMKQIVDLT
-1837 DDTQR
+1837 DSTQR

-1860 KIPGLSQTLAPSVD
+1860 KIPGLSKTLAPSVD

-1882 YGGNNNIFNV
+1882 YGGKNNIFNV

-1913 LYKETGKT
+1913 LYKETGET
-1921 DIMPR
+1921 NIMPR
-1926 VAPYYINKDGEK
+1926 VAPYYINQDGEK

-1947 EYQKTSGQIIE
+1947 EYQKASGKIIE
-1958 DNVKKLLE
+1958 DNVKNLLD
-1966 MSEYNSLSDEKKADI
+1966 MKEYQNMSDEKKASVI
-1981 INDIVNYSYSIAQ
+1981 KDIVNYSYSIAQ
-1994 NEVLDV
+1994 KEVLDI
-2000 ELSDTYKKAYE
+2000 ELSATYKKAYE
-2011 YSKIGDISDYYTF
+2011 YSKIGNISDYYTF
-2024 QNNIDDTDSNT
+2024 RNNIDDTDSNT

-2052 QISYLYRNYY
+2052 QISHLYGNYY
-2062 SSEETLNNL
+2062 SSEEILNNL
-2071 IEIGI
+2071 IEMRI
-2076 PIKEFIKFDTQ
+2076 PIKEFIKFDST
-2087 EFEGDYNTRTGKTVS
+2087 EFESDYNSRTGKTIS
-2102 GSRKN
+2102 NSRKK
-2107 KVIQYVNSLNLSI
+2107 KVIQYVNSLNLNI

-2143 YINGLNKTVNDK
+2143 YINGLNKTANDK
-2155 KVLLKSIGFDNFN
+2155 KVLLRSIGFDNFN
-2168 KDVVEYINSQNISI
+2168 KDVVKYINSQNISI
-2182 AEKEEKLKDL
+2182 AEKEEKLKKL
-2192 GFTIRNR
+2192 GFTIRNG
-2199 RVYW
+2199 RVY

>member
-1 MAISYEDYKKKIQE
+1 MAISLNNYRKKYLTNSNTTRTQNINLIKEQQNNQVNSIFDDPI
-15 KYKYTTERNP
+15 YTASQ
-25 RKPLN
+25 K
-30 QRYNAIERGS
+30 
-40 YYDISENALD
+40 
-50 TAINRY
+50 Y
-56 NTYGE
+56 NTYYD
-61 AIGSM
+61 AINAM
-66 SNFSDKAINS
+66 SNYSENDINL
-76 ALEQATN
+76 ALRQATKD
-83 NMNTYKSNII
+83 MNTYKSNVLNY
-93 DAAKKNNIE
+93 ARQNNIE
-102 TSNNKNIVKS
+102 TSSKNKNLEKN
-112 QSEYGKEELDYL
+112 QQEYNREELDNIYTN
-124 RNNKYEALKNVKE
+124 RYKINKDYKTPTRITEVADQAKE
-137 PLKLT
+137 SYT
-142 DVASSAQ
+142 Q
-149 KKYKENKEKF
+149 NKEKF
-159 DELVKE
+159 DTIIK
-165 NKDYKEYDEYL
+165 NTDDYKNYDAYA
-176 YNAVPLLQNMKN
+176 YNTVPLLKQSNKIREVQNDEIETLEK
-188 INEVNKEGVSTA
+188 VFYP
-200 DKILV
+200 LF
-205 PVISGARNSLRNIFM
+205 SGASNSLRNLFM
-220 PSSGEYRLANNNLVN
+220 PTNNDYRLANGNTVA
-235 LPTKSDVKAEKVLNS
+235 LPSQTDIKAEKVLNS
-250 YDTGIGEFLGKTA
+250 YETGIGSFLGKTT
-263 YSIGQQLPSMAIGL
+263 YSIGQQLPSMAL
-277 ATGGLGTAAGA
+277 AFATAGLGTAAGA
-288 SASAIN
+288 TATAIN
-294 AARTVGS
+294 TARTATS

-306 ANVSRNTT
+306 LNVANNTS
-314 NQKLMEGY
+314 NQKMLEGY

-330 GLMSGA
+330 GLMSGTIEA
-336 VETATE
+336 ATE
-342 LMFGGLGKLMG
+342 LMFGGFGKLMG
-353 TGALDRVVT
+353 TGALDQVVT
-362 DRLTRN
+362 SRLTRN
-368 IQNRVFRTLADA
+368 IQNRVLRNLADA

-388 VEEVVSD
+388 IEELVSSH
-395 LLQPVVQ
+395 LQPLVQ
-402 KIALDDPRKYSE
+402 QIALDDPRKYSK
-414 IMKDQ
+414 IMQDQ
-419 NVLEDFLVGTI
+419 NVFEDFMVGII

-442 SFANNNQNTP
+442 SFVNNNQNNN
-452 QTNINQVNLPPTTNL
+452 QVNNTNRVNLPPTANL
-467 QESVVNDAVNS
+467 QESIVNDAVNA
-478 RIQRNNWQSMLKN
+478 RIEQNNWQSMLKN

-500 QNGIINANL
+500 QNGIVNANS
-509 YQYLTTN
+509 YQYVTTN
-516 NNKINQLRESASQ
+516 NNKINRLRESASQ
-529 YFNNSTQTQNFINT
+529 YFNNSTQTQNFLNT
-543 IEKIVTDKDYNVMFD
+543 IEKVIADKDYGVVFD
-558 DSIVNSRGE
+558 DSIVNTRGE

-585 PNSDRVGEFL
+585 PNSDRAGEFL

-621 DFNQAL
+621 EFNQAL

-659 SLTMQNTPQSRSIIR
+659 SLTTQNTPQSKSIIR

-680 RRLLNTLT
+680 RRLLNNLT
-688 ESGRYRNFVQDLET
+688 ESGRYKNFVQDLEA
-702 KWREAYRTTTS
+702 KWREAYRTTSS
-713 EQVVNNINN
+713 EQTINN
-722 GTQYHLSST
+722 LNDGTQYHLSST
-731 ALNEVVDTL
+731 ALSEVVDTL

-755 YTPQVL
+755 YTPQILV
-761 MENGVADLP
+761 ENGVADLP

-782 LTEQEALDRGFSV
+782 LTEQEALNRGFSV

-837 LTSVIDSNS
+837 LTSVTDSNG

-906 QFGSHSTSSVNNI
+906 QFGSHSTSSANNI

-952 NDLIKT
+952 DDLVKT

-1067 YFQMTEKSFQESFAA
+1067 YFQMSEKSSQESFAA

-1164 SNTTWQEHLEQ
+1164 SNKTWQEHLEQ

-1191 PTQQDIQGMQNS
+1191 PTQQDIQSMQNS
-1203 NINPPPVNRVLN
+1203 NINLPPVNRVMN

-1230 PILPNINRNQNNNGN
+1230 PILPNVNRNRVNDGD
-1245 SRFYCNIKEK
+1245 SRFYSNIRDK
-1255 TNMLNEQQKNTIL
+1255 TNMLNEQQKKTIM
-1268 SEEEVQYYDKIT
+1268 SDEEVQYYDKVT

-1286 KAFERLNENGRH
+1286 EAFNRLNENGQN
-1298 ETENWFAKDSENA
+1298 ETLNWFSKDSEKA
-1311 TAIDVAEGWIL
+1311 TAVDVAEGWIL
-1322 LKQYADSNDSDGM
+1322 LKQYADNNDTEGM
-1335 VAVAKKLRDMG
+1335 VAVAKKMRDIG

-1391 DKYQKDFDLSPQE
+1391 DKYQKDFDLTPQE
-1404 TGAIMEIMKKVSAM
+1404 VGAITETMQKVATM
-1418 EDGYNKRVELAKIQ
+1418 EDGYDKRVELAKIQ

-1444 AGIKSWMR
+1444 AGMKSWMR

-1474 VNAFSDLFASMADKV
+1474 VNAFSDLFASMADKL
-1489 VGAKTGYRTTGV
+1489 VGDKTGYRTTGV

-1662 VVNVLVKGNQL
+1662 VVSALVKGNRL

-1688 EFVQSLGKATI
+1688 DFVQSLGKATV
-1699 GTMLYIAG
+1699 GTMLYVVA

-1713 GIVSGESDDDKD
+1713 GVVTGESDDDKD
-1725 VQNFMKNT
+1725 VQNFMRNT

-1775 TLETIISSLDTA
+1775 TLETILSSLDTA

-1807 DGLATGIEEAIL
+1807 DGLATGIQEAVL

-1825 IPTLMKQIVDLT
+1825 IPTFMKQIVDLT
-1837 DDTQR
+1837 DGTQR

-1852 SMINSIKA
+1852 SMINSVKA

-1947 EYQKTSGQIIE
+1947 EYQKASGQIIE
-1958 DNVKKLLE
+1958 DNVKKLLK
-1966 MSEYNSLSDEKKADI
+1966 MPEYSNLSDEKKADI

-1994 NEVLDV
+1994 NEVLDM

-2011 YSKIGDISDYYTF
+2011 YSKIGEISDYYTF

-2052 QISYLYRNYY
+2052 QISYLYGNYY

-2071 IEIGI
+2071 IETRI
-2076 PIKEFIKFDTQ
+2076 PIKEFIKYDTQ
-2087 EFEGDYNTRTGKTVS
+2087 DFEGDYNTRTGKTVS

-2143 YINGLNKTVNDK
+2143 YINDLDKTANDK

-2182 AEKEEKLKDL
+2182 AEKEEKLKKL
-2192 GFTIRNR
+2192 GFTIRNG